1 MRAVK
6 EMGKQGE
13 IEELEFC
20 VDRVRGLVDWHGR
33 PVETRS
39 VVTLTFKL
47 GIRLHHA
54 TFCVFPSEASNH
66 IDVILGAQF
75 LAKERLVTVND
86 SVMLILTE
94 QEQKIKGK
102 SSCTAPKPQAMT
114 DTSV

>member
-13 IEELEFC
+13 IDKSEFY
-20 VDRVRGLVDWHGR
+20 VGQVPGLVDWHGG
-33 PVETRS
+33 PVETCG

-47 GIRLHHA
+47 GIRLYHA
-54 TFCVFPSEASNH
+54 TFCVFPSGESDH

-94 QEQKIKGK
+94 QEQKLKVSHHVRLPSHK
-102 SSCTAPKPQAMT
+102 Q
-114 DTSV
+114 